1 MSRKKSTRGPD
12 LRSRIQHSNT
22 ALGGGTETGAMP
34 NMPRL
39 AAGTMG
45 AQMMP
50 AGSGGLGL
58 PGANGGRMAYNAQGT
73 QPTSASSQGLPQSG
87 SSQGYLKTMT
97 ASSSAS
103 GQNLGAGPSFV
114 SLTPS
119 DSISNYEGRA
129 GHGAAAMLASSSYGP
144 LADVYEPSG
153 GSTASFAQ
161 GQYGHSNQYHA
172 HAAPG
177 GGVETSL
184 IPPVAHQEPSSHP
197 ARPARSVRRPQGQ
210 QQNGATAAPSARP
223 GVEPAASS
231 TGPGRNLLDRTRTS
245 AARPQAGGASD
256 RHATSA
262 RLMAQVN
269 GQNGRETP
277 SSVGDEDEED
287 PYGGMDDGHA
297 RGPSSPP
304 LSADVSPTV
313 GQLSGRSEPAALGS
327 VLSALSAAGRKQGA
341 QRILRGTTAEEESK
355 RRRAERKV
363 EEARSRES
371 KPIEHYIDRRDERA
385 LRGINGVLRK
395 VKAEW
400 GFVAEDDFSPV
411 ALALSLLD
419 DSSLGA
425 SRHDFEMIKDGI
437 EQSLQGTVDDHH
449 ESFAN
454 AITLH
459 NSVLQSLS
467 AAQNS
472 VSGARRRLRDSRE
485 ALGQKR
491 ADLVQLWQRSQGVKE
506 SLRLL
511 DHVEQ
516 LKGVPDRLES
526 LMSEKRFLQ
535 AVNLL
540 ARSVKL
546 IDKPDIQ
553 EVGAT
558 QDLRTYLKAQEQGMF
573 EILIEE
579 LHNHLYLKSFFCDAR
594 WKSYT
599 SGQEQLPDVDF
610 GREYDGDTE
619 VEPSERASAASPVA
633 GRRMN
638 HGANRSISGLD
649 SVTDNEG
656 KRATKL
662 TRYLNNLSSR
672 PSFDPNL
679 ATELPG
685 LGLPPSMSSHGLSR
699 DGATINGQPS
709 TVGAQMSASKSSDSF
724 AAAGMTSSANGQNN
738 ETLQAAAIFDQ
749 NPEADSFLYI
759 EMLLESLSRLGK
771 LGLALDIVQQR
782 LPIELHQL
790 VDATIDEV
798 DQRNEPLRISSASAA
813 TTFQAATMQPE
824 SILLAS
830 SAALARSFAESTRTS
845 FRSSF
850 GSGLAN
856 QVGAV
861 GPDGRPYSTV
871 LRLSETETSTVVRD
885 SETMR
890 DLFWTLFSKLDA
902 VLQGHRVVH
911 EVSSRIATRSALS
924 NSGHSADVNQ
934 SSVAASIRNRKTTTT
949 TNLVAIWRPIQN
961 EVRTLL
967 HDHLTDDS
975 QSATARRN
983 AVVSVNEVLRS
994 GQSGRDKA
1002 KKLYRLA
1009 ESNTRPVGIGGGGA
1023 SGGSALVTARRD
1035 MGPLRKHEEAL
1046 TAALRGS
1053 VPGLVSALDP
1063 LTSTGSSISAAQREH
1078 QTAQVIVSASR
1089 LASASATMGSA
1100 SSSGGEAGSSAGYR
1114 LLVKPDAFNVSVLFQ
1129 PALAFVERA
1138 QRVIPGGSAAS
1149 EPSGKGFSAFLDEF
1163 VQDVFLPQL
1172 DEKVQSLFASAVGGS
1187 DAFQESPTS
1196 KAFSIRPVV
1205 KSAAN
1210 VIVLID
1216 SLYSMLR
1223 TTPFHRESYSHL
1235 IIQTTV
1241 QYYQRCWDRFKDLT
1255 LVDTMD
1261 GDGLSGL
1268 RSPPIPNR
1276 GGSAQASGHAIS
1288 ALRFMLSADWAQRQ
1302 DLSECLS
1309 EILSSSCTADRKRLL
1324 HAQEN
1329 KFELALA
1336 ARNSAHPGSS
1346 GSATLPRPQNGSVR
1360 MSDLITSRKRLMALG
1375 NLQHSLRWFLAHISR
1390 LRATDQIVTVAP
1402 APAARLSVMQGLA
1415 PNPSEVAEERDLSL
1429 PLPLGPEMATR
1440 FAALPKTYASLA
1452 NTILMTLRLELRAR
1466 VIHHLDLAIVEG
1478 NYLVEEAVLEPDP
1491 HVVDLN
1497 AELASLDDTFADS
1510 VSPEQHRFLFS
1521 GLASLMDTMLCASVR
1536 KIRAVNQQGVTKMIR
1551 NILALQQNL
1560 RNIVIADTSKLT
1572 SVGKQSRQGLD
1583 AGRAAITEDFE
1594 RWNNFDRSRGLWELL
1609 SKEPNIMLAAIRT
1622 TSSSKKA
1629 TFDEYKSAIT
1639 LMLGLDNVSA
1649 SGSASTTTTTTAV
1662 AAPAPTSAGAAGA
1675 QEPSTPTSAFAPPTT
1690 PGGKMLPRAGLKP
1703 GTTDLARDVS
1713 RQKFNELLIELHE
1726 IAGDAG
1732 DDGI

>member
-58 PGANGGRMAYNAQGT
+58 PGTSGGRMAYNAQGT
-73 QPTSASSQGLPQSG
+73 QSTLASSQGIPQSG
-87 SSQGYLKTMT
+87 SSQGYLNTMT

-129 GHGAAAMLASSSYGP
+129 GHGAAAMLASSSHGP

-161 GQYGHSNQYHA
+161 GQYEHSNQYYA

-177 GGVETSL
+177 GGGETSL

-210 QQNGATAAPSARP
+210 QQNGATAVPSARP

-231 TGPGRNLLDRTRTS
+231 TGPGRNLLDRTRTP

-425 SRHDFEMIKDGI
+425 SRHDFEMIKDGM

-594 WKSYT
+594 WKSYM

-610 GREYDGDTE
+610 GREYDGNTE

-638 HGANRSISGLD
+638 TGANRSISGLD

-679 ATELPG
+679 ATELPD
-685 LGLPPSMSSHGLSR
+685 LGLPPSMSSHGLTR
-699 DGATINGQPS
+699 EGATMNGQPP
-709 TVGAQMSASKSSDSF
+709 TAGAQMSASKSSDSF
-724 AAAGMTSSANGQNN
+724 AATGMTGSTNGQNN

-813 TTFQAATMQPE
+813 TTLQAATMQPE

-856 QVGAV
+856 QVASGAV

-924 NSGHSADVNQ
+924 NSGHSADANQ

-1009 ESNTRPVGIGGGGA
+1009 ESNTRPVGIGGGT

-1261 GDGLSGL
+1261 GDGLGGL

-1288 ALRFMLSADWAQRQ
+1288 ALHFMLSADWAQRQ

-1336 ARNSAHPGSS
+1336 ARNSTHPGSS
-1346 GSATLPRPQNGSVR
+1346 GPGTLSRPQNGSVR

-1390 LRATDQIVTVAP
+1390 LRATDQVVTVAP

-1415 PNPSEVAEERDLSL
+1415 PNPAEVAEERDLSL

-1440 FAALPKTYASLA
+1440 FAALPRTYASLA

-1583 AGRAAITEDFE
+1583 AGRAAINEDFE

-1622 TSSSKKA
+1622 TPSSKKA
-1629 TFDEYKSAIT
+1629 TFD
-1639 LMLGLDNVSA
+1639 D
-1649 SGSASTTTTTTAV
+1649 
-1662 AAPAPTSAGAAGA
+1662 
-1675 QEPSTPTSAFAPPTT
+1675 AFAPPTT

-1732 DDGI
+1732 DDGM